1 MKKFITNPYFKK
13 GLPGDNGIDPVSTD
27 VEAVKKLLSL
37 CPKAAETPLAES
49 AKLSHELG
57 IKKLWFKDERDRMGL
72 GSFKALGAAFVIASD
87 AAENLKSFSKDANW
101 SSALNGK
108 TYISASAGNHGISL
122 AAGARI
128 FGAKAVIYLSKNVP
142 SSFADKIR
150 SFGAEVVVCGNDYE
164 ESLEG
169 AKQEAEKN
177 GLDAFV
183 RCDLGWIRSR
193 LASYAGIFSSCR

>member
-57 IKKLWFKDERDRMGL
+57 INKLWFKDERDRMGL

-87 AAENLKSFSKDANW
+87 AAKNLISFSKDANW
-101 SSALNGK
+101 SSALN
-108 TYISASAGNHGISL
+108 
-122 AAGARI
+122 
-128 FGAKAVIYLSKNVP
+128 
-142 SSFADKIR
+142 
-150 SFGAEVVVCGNDYE
+150 
-164 ESLEG
+164 
-169 AKQEAEKN
+169 
-177 GLDAFV
+177 
-183 RCDLGWIRSR
+183 
-193 LASYAGIFSSCR
+193 

>member
-1 MKKFITNPYFKK
+1 MRKFITNPYFKK

-150 SFGAEVVVCGNDYE
+150 SFGAEVVVYGNDYE

-169 AKQEAEKN
+169 
-177 GLDAFV
+177 
-183 RCDLGWIRSR
+183 S
-193 LASYAGIFSSCR
+193 